1 MEKYL
6 IDFDGVVLD
15 SQSKF
20 DEVMRDNTNFHDWNK
35 YLNSINWHKF
45 YESCNEI
52 DDSFSSLYKLQIN
65 NKLKDILT
73 AIHSFEEG
81 HEKTLILRKNKISVP
96 IIFVLPNQEKSIIY
110 PPCKE
115 DVLIDDKEK
124 NCLNFEK
131 AGGKAL
137 LFKPNG
143 LSSSKKTV
151 KSLKELL

>member
-6 IDFDGVVLD
+6 VDFDGVVLD
-15 SQSKF
+15 SQAKF
-20 DEVMRDNTNFHDWNK
+20 DEVMMGNTNFHDWNK
-35 YLNSINWHKF
+35 YLNSINWREF

-52 DDSFSSLYKLQIN
+52 DDAFNSLYKLQIN
-65 NKLKDILT
+65 NRLKAIIT

-81 HEKTLILRKNKISVP
+81 HEKTLILRKNKITVP

-124 NCLNFEK
+124 NCINFEK

-137 LFKPNG
+137 LFRPKG
-143 LSSSKKTV
+143 YYGSKKTV